1 VAIPEVANGAGH
13 ALAAAAPVQDG
24 LMFAP
29 PQHERRQD
37 TVVAWGA
44 PWESRMDVVESMEEL
59 LQLILGS
66 SDLPVQLGN
75 RGGPIPSH
83 FGARYLSAC

>member
-1 VAIPEVANGAGH
+1 
-13 ALAAAAPVQDG
+13 
-24 LMFAP
+24 MFAP

-44 PWESRMDVVESMEEL
+44 PWESRMDVVECLEDL

-66 SDLPVQLGN
+66 SDHRLRQPVLISNLPGSPEQQL
-75 RGGPIPSH
+75 H
-83 FGARYLSAC
+83 QDL